1 MEFHLDDKILKLLTP
16 VGYPVIFGEKNIY
29 HLYSGNVIEV
39 ISRNDLPKK
48 MSDSE
53 IEDTWYKIY
62 DNYSIQYSSINVEK
76 IIL

>member
-1 MEFHLDDKILKLLTP
+1 
-16 VGYPVIFGEKNIY
+16 
-29 HLYSGNVIEV
+29 
-39 ISRNDLPKK
+39 

-62 DNYSIQYSSINVEK
+62 DYPIQYSSINVEK